1 MRLVYSL
8 RFDHES
14 GSSGTTLQL
23 VAPVDGAG
31 HSRHCRP
38 LNRRKRVVDL
48 GPGDHVLHR
57 GKVYRIEDVERIAGT
72 T

>member
-14 GSSGTTLQL
+14 GRSTTLQL

-57 GKVYRIEDVERIAGT
+57 GRVYRIQGVERIPGAT
-72 T
+72 